1 MAGSSSELT
10 AGPLIAAGGLT
21 PKKKSKLKLPGT
33 LTPEAIHAM
42 LQPYVTHWGA
52 TRCGRRG
59 CRRLPPV
66 ISDFTGRISDQGGLT
81 LDEISPQAKV
91 SVAGHEVYFDTDRM
105 LWYSDIEID
114 NGDSYYPFV
123 RLALARYQPHSLA
136 GAHLSRIVVAD
147 FMQLAPDRTAV
158 LEVGQGA
165 ATLTVAATA
174 ARTSRGGCGRRSSR
188 TSCSNRTPRPHRTRR
203 CARSCSGA
211 RRTCRAIWAGSLP
224 ARRSPSNPTPRASG

>member
-1 MAGSSSELT
+1 M
-10 AGPLIAAGGLT
+10 
-21 PKKKSKLKLPGT
+21 
-33 LTPEAIHAM
+33 
-42 LQPYVTHWGA
+42 
-52 TRCGRRG
+52 
-59 CRRLPPV
+59 
-66 ISDFTGRISDQGGLT
+66 ISDFTARISDQGGLT

-158 LEVGQGA
+158 LEVGQGGA
-165 ATLTVAATA
+165 KLTV
-174 ARTSRGGCGRRSSR
+174 RGYSGENITGRMWSPIFSDIWFEPDD
-188 TSCSNRTPRPHRTRR
+188 PRPNTEM
-203 CARSCSGA
+203 
-211 RRTCRAIWAGSLP
+211 RAILQRRPKEIPGDLGWQPAGPEITLEPNGSGFYVTWTGTLGLP
-224 ARRSPSNPTPRASG
+224 SVDDGLDRRILITEIETFPRDMVASDPPYMFSPRDHVRERIVYADTFAL